1 MSIRPV
7 LPLLITFAILT
18 GCAGLTPEEQL
29 TREMVGVGGK
39 SPMFT
44 NGYGDGCQ
52 SGMSAAGNNAFN
64 YVKDIQAANN
74 TEYKQGWED
83 GFRMCQSRQSERNR
97 DNRNDN
103 FAPYPYPWFPHTGLS
118 IGVQL

>member
-1 MSIRPV
+1 MSIPPR
-7 LPLLITFAILT
+7 LLFLLT
-18 GCAGLTPEEQL
+18 LSALAGCASLTPEEQL

-39 SPMFT
+39 SVMFT

-52 SGMSAAGNNAFN
+52 SGMSAAGNHAFN
-64 YVKDIQAANN
+64 YVKDLQTANN
-74 TEYKQGWED
+74 PEYKQGWED

-97 DNRNDN
+97 DNRADS